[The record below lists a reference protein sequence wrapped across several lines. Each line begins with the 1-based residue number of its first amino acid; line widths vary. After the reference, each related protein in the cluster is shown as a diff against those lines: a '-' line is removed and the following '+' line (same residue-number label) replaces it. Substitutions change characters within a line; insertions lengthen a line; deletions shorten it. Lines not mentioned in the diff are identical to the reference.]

1 MHHLLLNK
9 FPLRSASNSVSTNS
23 NYCGE
28 TIYTLLPDH
37 PTPPPPPPPPPLPD
51 LSPWI
56 HYNERIPSRLISLID
71 KCEFKQ
77 AYNHVQKNPDEIMR
91 WYKNKEGRRMLPM
104 HLLCERVGIPDTD
117 AKSADYDKRRSF
129 SFKCVMGVFFGHI
142 RHTCEWERQRDSFSL
157 GGTTTTTGRDYS
169 FDLFG
174 FLYWRY
180 PDAVKIQDDM
190 GQLPIHIACRSRAPL
205 KYVQVLIEIYRD
217 GTTRLDNEGCSP
229 LALSV
234 QFAAPP
240 EIVSCVLKA
249 FPEALYIN
257 DIYDFN
263 PLKMAIINNNSAVV
277 KILGEARK
285 LPSPSAPPAPQD
297 TSSRQADYQR
307 KMSDD
312 RIVPKP
318 MPRDE
323 KPNYKLL

>member
-1 MHHLLLNK
+1 
-9 FPLRSASNSVSTNS
+9 
-23 NYCGE
+23 
-28 TIYTLLPDH
+28 
-37 PTPPPPPPPPPLPD
+37 
-51 LSPWI
+51 
-56 HYNERIPSRLISLID
+56 
-71 KCEFKQ
+71 
-77 AYNHVQKNPDEIMR
+77 
-91 WYKNKEGRRMLPM
+91 MLPM
-104 HLLCERVGIPDTD
+104 HLLCERVNS
-117 AKSADYDKRRSF
+117 KSVDNDKQRTF

-157 GGTTTTTGRDYS
+157 EGTTTGRDYS

-217 GTTRLDNEGCSP
+217 GTTRLDNEGCYP